1 MDRVRKI
8 EAICAKHGTTLRST
22 ALQFAMAHPA
32 VVTVVLGAVKPA
44 EIEANAADAAVNV
57 PAALWR
63 DLKSAGLLDAAAPVG

>member
-1 MDRVRKI
+1 
-8 EAICAKHGTTLRST
+8 
-22 ALQFAMAHPA
+22 
-32 VVTVVLGAVKPA
+32 VTVVLGAVKPA